1 MKKKAMALVLALGL
15 VIGVVAGSSLAWL
28 THTSGEIENV
38 FTDSD
43 INIALSETTNNYKMV
58 PGATIAKDPKVTV
71 LKDSEAC
78 WLFVKVTENLG
89 AWDETNTNDKF
100 TDYLAYNIA
109 EGWTAVDATN
119 HPGVYYRQVDAVFE
133 DAGKSFYVLKGTG
146 DADLKNGYLTVNGA
160 NVTKGMMDEIDGV
173 DSTGKTGTD
182 ETRAE
187 IAARPT
193 LTFKAYAI
201 QSANLT
207 DSTGA
212 ALGADDIAKIWNMV
226 KPTNP

>member
-15 VIGVVAGSSLAWL
+15 ITVGIVGSTMAWL
-28 THTSGEIENV
+28 TDTSGEVKNV

-43 INIALSETTNNYKMV
+43 INIDLSETTTNYKMV

-71 LKDSEAC
+71 LKGSEAC
-78 WLFVKVTENLG
+78 WLFVKVTESLG
-89 AWDETNTNDKF
+89 AWDETNSKDTF
-100 TDYLAYNIA
+100 TDYLSYSIA

-119 HPGVYYRQVDAVFE
+119 HPGLYYRQVGAVSE
-133 DAGKSFYVLKGTG
+133 DDGKSFYVLKGTG
-146 DADLKNGYLTVNGA
+146 DGALKNGYLTVNGA

-173 DSTGKTGTD
+173 DSNGKTNTD
-182 ETRAE
+182 EAKAE

-193 LTFKAYAI
+193 LTFRAYAI

-212 ALGADDIAKIWNMV
+212 ALGAGDIVKIWNMV
-226 KPTNP
+226 KPTNT